1 MSFYLTIYSTFIG
14 IRNGT
19 QLRVQGCVMFC
30 GGVGIC
36 RGFAAD
42 LCSFGLVLSR
52 FRYRFVELC
61 LGICRGLAMD

>member
-1 MSFYLTIYSTFIG
+1 
-14 IRNGT
+14 
-19 QLRVQGCVMFC
+19 MFC

-61 LGICRGLAMD
+61 LGICRGLAMNYYSFGKEFFEDGKHVWKSNA